1 MKLFCSRCI
10 SGRYVNGDVCDVCGT
25 CAAGEYMVTPCDFR
39 NNTICA
45 PCYQEGCGPCQIG
58 WQLVNGICRP
68 RHCLIHGCGAA
79 NIGVVCEEVDDTH
92 FTCRCPGET
101 RQTITVLDPF
111 QGFDG
116 CDDNGV
122 APTAEEI
129 LAQVEFINIE
139 ANLVN
144 NVVQILAAVVIDI
157 DGDTIT
163 LDITATTPIEN
174 IQPQIRQQLAEFLGG
189 DYEPED
195 IILTIK
201 SSSPQQLV
209 NQGTVLARVRDRAF
223 VADTN
228 TAGHVIFSWFG
239 VLALL
244 LLPFFF

>member
-1 MKLFCSRCI
+1 
-10 SGRYVNGDVCDVCGT
+10 
-25 CAAGEYMVTPCDFR
+25 
-39 NNTICA
+39 
-45 PCYQEGCGPCQIG
+45 
-58 WQLVNGICRP
+58 
-68 RHCLIHGCGAA
+68 LIHGCGAA

-101 RQTITVLDPF
+101 RQIITIIDTF

-122 APTAEEI
+122 PPTAEEI
-129 LAQVEFINIE
+129 LAQVEFIRIE

-157 DGDTIT
+157 TGDTIT
-163 LDITATTPIEN
+163 LDIIATAPIEN
-174 IQPQIRQQLAEFLGG
+174 LLPQIRQQLAVFLGG

-201 SSSPQQLV
+201 SSSPQSV

-223 VADTN
+223 VAETN